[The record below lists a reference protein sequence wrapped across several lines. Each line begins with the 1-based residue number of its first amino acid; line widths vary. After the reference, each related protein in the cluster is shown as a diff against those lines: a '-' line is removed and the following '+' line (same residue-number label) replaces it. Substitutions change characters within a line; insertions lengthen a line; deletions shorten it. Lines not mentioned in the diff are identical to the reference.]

1 MINLETTINQCVKN
15 LVDFTSEKICSNI
28 VDANNSD
35 SLNMSEADL
44 QFTLRLVEASV
55 SQALVLGYSDV
66 EAGIKKIKKEL
77 NLS

>member
-15 LVDFTSEKICSNI
+15 LVDFTKEKICSNI
-28 VDANNSD
+28 ADANNSD
-35 SLNMSEADL
+35 SLNMSEEDL
-44 QFTLRLVEASV
+44 QFTLRLVESSV

>member
-1 MINLETTINQCVKN
+1 M
-15 LVDFTSEKICSNI
+15 DFTSEKICSNI

-35 SLNMSEADL
+35 SLNMSEEDL

-66 EAGIKKIKKEL
+66 EAGIKQIKKEL

>member
-15 LVDFTSEKICSNI
+15 LVDFTREKICSNI
-28 VDANNSD
+28 VDANNSE
-35 SLNMSEADL
+35 SLNISEEDL
-44 QFTLRLVEASV
+44 QFTLRLIESSV